1 MLGWC
6 LELKRLKNAQN
17 ESHTF
22 FLPSLFP
29 PNLPPNLSLSASPFL
44 FFVFFSLVVLG
55 VEPRPLLMVA
65 YYVSLN
71 SQAKN
76 LDATLLISSLGSSEV
91 TMCKIYPMNE

>member
-1 MLGWC
+1 
-6 LELKRLKNAQN
+6 
-17 ESHTF
+17 
-22 FLPSLFP
+22 
-29 PNLPPNLSLSASPFL
+29 
-44 FFVFFSLVVLG
+44 VVLG